1 MVVGAETAL
10 VNPPRALYVIR
21 MSAIL
26 EIEKTLLA
34 LPVEQRAALAESL
47 LRSLPPAGETWSDA
61 AEIAEAERRDQEIES
76 GRVQPLSEEEFM
88 QRIES
93 SRRR

>member
-1 MVVGAETAL
+1 MAAL
-10 VNPPRALYVIR
+10 VKPPGSLYLHC

-34 LPVEQRAALAESL
+34 LPVEQRAALAEAL
-47 LRSLPPAGETWSDA
+47 LSSLPPAGEEWSDA
-61 AEIAEAERRDQEIES
+61 AEIAEAERRDKEIES
-76 GRVQPLSEEEFM
+76 GRVQPLSEEEFG
-88 QRIES
+88 QRIEA